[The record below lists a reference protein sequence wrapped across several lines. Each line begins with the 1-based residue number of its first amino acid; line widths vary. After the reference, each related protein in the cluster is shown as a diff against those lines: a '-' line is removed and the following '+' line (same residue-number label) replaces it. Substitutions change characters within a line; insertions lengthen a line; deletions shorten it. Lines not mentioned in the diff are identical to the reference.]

1 MADLQG
7 ARRHGG
13 GASPRA
19 ARLSLRAVFSAQEG
33 RAAARRERASL
44 FVEPAV
50 SENRSA
56 APLPAGVSAAWG
68 MRCLRQDG
76 QTCQAQRSH
85 PQFPIGQ
92 DRLKRM
98 RRGYGADEK
107 IKDVMG
113 QLLAVVA
120 HSAGIQDG
128 AGARALPIRLFMRFE
143 RGPFCGW
150 QLHGQSPGRGPRASY
165 PPQLHPLWRCPFQ
178 ACGHRRPQAAAS
190 EAGCRPVKDI
200 RNRSKFEG
208 AK

>member
-1 MADLQG
+1 MA
-7 ARRHGG
+7 AEP
-13 GASPRA
+13 ARA
-19 ARLSLRAVFSAQEG
+19 ARLSLRAVFSAQKG

-85 PQFPIGQ
+85 LQFPIGQ

-113 QLLAVVA
+113 QLLAVAA

-128 AGARALPIRLFMRFE
+128 AGPGLCRSGCSCALSEALFVDGSYTGSLQGAARAL
-143 RGPFCGW
+143 
-150 QLHGQSPGRGPRASY
+150 H
-165 PPQLHPLWRCPFQ
+165 PPQLRPLWRCPFQ

>member
-1 MADLQG
+1 MA
-7 ARRHGG
+7 AEP
-13 GASPRA
+13 ARA

-33 RAAARRERASL
+33 RAAARRERASP

-107 IKDVMG
+107 IKDV
-113 QLLAVVA
+113 VA
-120 HSAGIQDG
+120 HSAGIQG
-128 AGARALPIRLFMRFE
+128 GARALPIRLFMRFE

-150 QLHGQSPGRGPRASY
+150 QLHGQSPGAARALH

-190 EAGCRPVKDI
+190 EAGCRPVKNI

>member
-1 MADLQG
+1 MAAQP
-7 ARRHGG
+7 
-13 GASPRA
+13 PRA
-19 ARLSLRAVFSAQEG
+19 ARLSLRAVFSAQKG

-50 SENRSA
+50 SEVSENRYA

-150 QLHGQSPGRGPRASY
+150 QLHGQSPGRGPRASSA
-165 PPQLHPLWRCPFQ
+165 PASPALALPVSGMRPSQATGRCF
-178 ACGHRRPQAAAS
+178 
-190 EAGCRPVKDI
+190 
-200 RNRSKFEG
+200 RSRLPSGERHQKQEQI
-208 AK
+208 

>member
-1 MADLQG
+1 MSRRQG
-7 ARRHGG
+7 ARALFRS
-13 GASPRA
+13 APF
-19 ARLSLRAVFSAQEG
+19 SLRKRAG
-33 RAAARRERASL
+33 RRQGANGPACSLNPPFLRIDLQRLCLLAS
-44 FVEPAV
+44 VQH
-50 SENRSA
+50 
-56 APLPAGVSAAWG
+56 GG

-107 IKDVMG
+107 IKDV
-113 QLLAVVA
+113 VA

-128 AGARALPIRLFMRFE
+128 AGPGLCRSGCSCALSEALFVDGSYTGSLQGAARAL
-143 RGPFCGW
+143 
-150 QLHGQSPGRGPRASY
+150 H
-165 PPQLHPLWRCPFQ
+165 PPQLPPLWRCPLQ
-178 ACGHRRPQAAAS
+178 ACGHCRPQAAAS

-200 RNRSKFEG
+200 RNRSEFEG

>member
-1 MADLQG
+1 MA
-7 ARRHGG
+7 AEP
-13 GASPRA
+13 ARA

-50 SENRSA
+50 SEVSENRSA

-68 MRCLRQDG
+68 MRCLRQDR

-107 IKDVMG
+107 IKDV
-113 QLLAVVA
+113 VA

-128 AGARALPIRLFMRFE
+128 AGPGLCRSGCSCALSEALFVDGSYTGSLQGAARAL
-143 RGPFCGW
+143 
-150 QLHGQSPGRGPRASY
+150 H
-165 PPQLHPLWRCPFQ
+165 PPQLRPLWRCPLQ